1 MRRALIIVALASVLA
16 GCGVG
21 AGEEQGG
28 AEITVTRDFGF
39 ERLGRGSRDS
49 IPSGETVMRFL
60 QRDFDVDTRFGG
72 GFVDEINGVAA
83 GREEGRQV
91 DWFYYVNGIESGVG
105 AAERRVQPDDRVWW
119 DHHDWGTAMRI
130 PAVVG
135 SFPEPFKSGTG
146 GKRLP
151 VRIDCAKEAQR
162 PCDEVAE
169 RLEEADVKRTAKAA
183 IGQSAGAEVTR
194 LLVGRWRDVRRD
206 PTAQQIERGPKVSGV
221 YARFDRAGDRL
232 ELLDARGRV
241 ARTLGA
247 GAGLVAATR
256 YADQQPTWVVTG
268 TDDVG
273 VAAAAAALQESLLR
287 ERFAVAIEEGRG
299 VRLPLPPA
307 GSTAR

>member
-1 MRRALIIVALASVLA
+1 MRRALLILALALPLA

-21 AGEEQGG
+21 AGEENGG
-28 AEITVTRDFGF
+28 ATLTVTRDFGF
-39 ERLGRGSRDS
+39 ERVGRAERDS
-49 IPSGETVMRFL
+49 VPGGETVMRLL
-60 QRDFDVDTRFGG
+60 QRDFDVDTRYGG

-83 GREEGRQV
+83 GREEGRRV
-91 DWFYYVNGIESGVG
+91 DWFYYVNGIESGAG
-105 AAERRVQPDDRVWW
+105 AAERRVQDDDRVWW

-151 VRIDCAKEAQR
+151 VRIDCAKDAQR

-169 RLEEADVKRTAKAA
+169 RLEEADVTRTAKAA

-194 LLVGRWRDVRRD
+194 LIVGRWRDVRRD
-206 PTAQQIERGPKVSGV
+206 PTAQQIERGPGTSGV

-232 ELLDARGRV
+232 ELLDVEGRV
-241 ARTLGA
+241 ARALGS

-273 VAAAAAALQESLLR
+273 VAAAAAALQENLLR
-287 ERFAVAIEEGRG
+287 DRFAVAIEEGRG
-299 VRLPLPPA
+299 VRLPVAPTGAPT
-307 GSTAR
+307 S